1 MGQAFGAC
9 FALGFAVAVVGM
21 LTAWFQQ
28 KAGGAFLLY
37 YWETAS
43 SDIQSSVSLSL
54 EGLFAALRLEEAG
67 VGLSVVITPQVLGTF
82 LLVRLVTTAVAA
94 PFQVGCM
101 DNLWAVRM
109 GAPKRLRDVF
119 RWYIDL
125 KKAGKAIFMQVFLW
139 VEKAVLT
146 VVFSLPAL
154 ALLSWFP
161 VTTTLF
167 SAALWLLLLGQAA
180 VWCVMTQ
187 FEPVRYQLAR
197 HPELGVGGALG
208 YGRAVLTRRRGA
220 YLKFHLSF
228 ALWELLNNATQG
240 MMNLYLYPYQGLAN
254 MEFLLETES
263 RIRQEYGTPSE

>member
-9 FALGFAVAVVGM
+9 FTLGLAAVAAVV
-21 LTAWFQQ
+21 LTDWFQQ

-37 YWETAS
+37 YWETAAN
-43 SDIQSSVSLSL
+43 DIQTSFRLGE
-54 EGLFAALRLEEAG
+54 EGLFAALRMEEAG

-82 LLVRLVTTAVAA
+82 LLVRLVATAVTA
-94 PFQVGCM
+94 PLRLGCM

-109 GAPKRLRDVF
+109 GVPKRLRDVF
-119 RWYIDL
+119 RWYIDP
-125 KKAGKAIFMQVFLW
+125 KRAAKAIFLQVFLW

-197 HPELGVGGALG
+197 RPELGVGGALG

-220 YLKFHLSF
+220 YLKFRLSF
-228 ALWELLNNATQG
+228 LIWELLNAFSHGLFQ
-240 MMNLYLYPYQGLAN
+240 LYLFPYQGLAN
-254 MEFLLETES
+254 LEFLLETES
-263 RIRQEYGTPSE
+263 RIRQEYGTPA